1 MESLDLNRHISGQFN
16 NELEGVRNQVMQM
29 GGLIEQQLSDVL
41 IAMADNNIALARQV
55 IAKDKEVNKFETN
68 VDHECSR
75 IIAKRQPAAT
85 DLRLILTIM
94 KSVNELERIGD
105 GIAGIASMVI
115 ENQDKKVPSL
125 IGLEN
130 LGQIVLKILHNSL
143 DAFTRLDFK
152 AAIAIHKEDKKVNR
166 QYESIL
172 RELMTFMMEDPRSI
186 PFVLKVLASAHSIE
200 RIGDRCQNLC
210 EHIVYL
216 VKGVDV
222 RHATE
227 EELNIFLSDQSI
239 KD

>member
-1 MESLDLNRHISGQFN
+1 METLDLNRHISGQFN
-16 NELEGVRNQVMQM
+16 SELESVRNQVMQM
-29 GGLIEQQLSDVL
+29 GGLIEQQLGDAL
-41 IAMADNNIALARQV
+41 NAMADNNVELAKKV
-55 IAKDKEVNKFETN
+55 IKKDKEVNLFESK
-68 VDHECSR
+68 VDQECSR

-94 KSVNELERIGD
+94 KTITELERIGD
-105 GIAGIASMVI
+105 GVAGIASMVI
-115 ENQDKKVPSL
+115 ENHGKEVPSL
-125 IGLEN
+125 MGLEN
-130 LGQIVLKILHNSL
+130 MGQIVLKMLHNSL
-143 DAFTRLDFK
+143 DAFTRLDVES
-152 AAIAIHKEDKKVNR
+152 AIAIHNEDKKVNR

-186 PFVLKVLASAHSIE
+186 PFILKVLAAARSIE

-227 EELNIFLSDQSI
+227 EELNALLSE
-239 KD
+239 

>member
-1 MESLDLNRHISGQFN
+1 METLDLNRHISGQFN
-16 NELEGVRNQVMQM
+16 SELESVRNQVMQM
-29 GGLIEQQLSDVL
+29 GGLIEQQLSDAL
-41 IAMADNNIALARQV
+41 NAMADDNIELAKQV
-55 IAKDKEVNKFETN
+55 IAKDKEVNRFESH
-68 VDHECSR
+68 VDQECSR

-94 KSVNELERIGD
+94 KTITELERIGD
-105 GIAGIASMVI
+105 GVAGIASMVI
-115 ENQDKKVPSL
+115 ENHDKEVPSL

-130 LGQIVLKILHNSL
+130 MGQIVLKMLHSSL
-143 DAFTRLDFK
+143 DAFTRLDFES
-152 AAIAIHKEDKKVNR
+152 AIAIHREDKKVNR

-186 PFVLKVLASAHSIE
+186 PFILKVLASARSIE

-227 EELNIFLSDQSI
+227 EELNALLTE
-239 KD
+239 